1 MQGFGT
7 LILATLAAAVA
18 AKDCAFFYNS
28 HVDTSLYEGIP
39 TSNAIWYCENDIGG
53 KMASD
58 ESNLSNSAT
67 NPDFRLATTLCDAA
81 TTPRASAL
89 LEEQSG
95 FRMFVQSRMNALFA
109 ELCP

>member
-18 AKDCAFFYNS
+18 AKYCAFFYNS

-67 NPDFRLATTLCDAA
+67 NPDFRCGICRGARSGTKDYDIPDKIGNYAVRCGYYAKGKC
-81 TTPRASAL
+81 SA
-89 LEEQSG
+89 
-95 FRMFVQSRMNALFA
+95 
-109 ELCP
+109 

>member
-28 HVDTSLYEGIP
+28 HVDTSL
-39 TSNAIWYCENDIGG
+39 
-53 KMASD
+53 D

-67 NPDFRLATTLCDAA
+67 NPDFRCGICRGARSGTKDYDIPDKIGNYAVRCGYYAKGKC
-81 TTPRASAL
+81 SA
-89 LEEQSG
+89 
-95 FRMFVQSRMNALFA
+95 
-109 ELCP
+109 

>member
-67 NPDFRLATTLCDAA
+67 NPIGNYAVRCGYYAKGKC
-81 TTPRASAL
+81 SA
-89 LEEQSG
+89 
-95 FRMFVQSRMNALFA
+95 
-109 ELCP
+109 